1 MTLMKNEVEEEGD
14 DPQNEDK
21 AYKDMFK
28 EREKFFKKKAK
39 GMSKPFDKSHGL
51 KSSRAEEVEND
62 EEQLD
67 ELSGKLLKRYV
78 TAANKD
84 SNARAE
90 KMKHMSKDEIMKTR
104 PAKKVWAR
112 DKNIQLAKSKRGIR
126 NNRLNRA
133 RVRATEEV
141 EHDGEPLDEL
151 SKGTLKSYI
160 KKANTGEKSGK
171 RREGVNQAIGGVLGK
186 DNFKKIFGKYQKE
199 ETEELDE
206 RDWSFKAEKATR
218 NKNNTRSNMRQSP
231 YTQRDRDNE
240 KKIPMAK
247 EEVEPLD
254 ELSKKTL
261 TSYMNKA
268 APQVVKLAGQI
279 KSNKG
284 HNSKRTG
291 AKFMSRLKGVSTA
304 KTIVDDED

>member
-1 MTLMKNEVEEEGD
+1 
-14 DPQNEDK
+14 
-21 AYKDMFK
+21 
-28 EREKFFKKKAK
+28 
-39 GMSKPFDKSHGL
+39 
-51 KSSRAEEVEND
+51 
-62 EEQLD
+62 
-67 ELSGKLLKRYV
+67 
-78 TAANKD
+78 
-84 SNARAE
+84 
-90 KMKHMSKDEIMKTR
+90 
-104 PAKKVWAR
+104 
-112 DKNIQLAKSKRGIR
+112 
-126 NNRLNRA
+126 
-133 RVRATEEV
+133 
-141 EHDGEPLDEL
+141 
-151 SKGTLKSYI
+151 
-160 KKANTGEKSGK
+160 
-171 RREGVNQAIGGVLGK
+171 
-186 DNFKKIFGKYQKE
+186 
-199 ETEELDE
+199 
-206 RDWSFKAEKATR
+206 
-218 NKNNTRSNMRQSP
+218 MRQSP

>member
-1 MTLMKNEVEEEGD
+1 
-14 DPQNEDK
+14 
-21 AYKDMFK
+21 
-28 EREKFFKKKAK
+28 
-39 GMSKPFDKSHGL
+39 
-51 KSSRAEEVEND
+51 
-62 EEQLD
+62 
-67 ELSGKLLKRYV
+67 
-78 TAANKD
+78 
-84 SNARAE
+84 
-90 KMKHMSKDEIMKTR
+90 MKHMSKDEIMKTC

-160 KKANTGEKSGK
+160 KKANTGEKPGK

-206 RDWSFKAEKATR
+206 
-218 NKNNTRSNMRQSP
+218 
-231 YTQRDRDNE
+231 
-240 KKIPMAK
+240 
-247 EEVEPLD
+247 
-254 ELSKKTL
+254 LSKKTL
-261 TSYMNKA
+261 NSYMGKA
-268 APQVVKLAGQI
+268 APQVVKLAGDI
-279 KSNKG
+279 KKNKG

-291 AKFMSRLKGVSTA
+291 AKFMSCLKGVSTA
-304 KTIVDDED
+304 KTIVDDPDED